1 MDVAAMSF
9 GKTYCIQ
16 RDAVAYLMGMHFNRP
31 FLGLLVVSGCLELRQ
46 GDHVTTGGPA
56 PIQRASARFIEPFFP
71 AIDII
76 TGGSVV
82 LVYSCVKISRTVAV
96 VVALLMT
103 AATTNALARE
113 FRAADTQS
121 EDYPTVQALRYMGR
135 LIEERSGGRLQIRVF
150 HSRQLGEEK
159 ETIEQTRAG
168 AIDLNRT
175 NVALIGS
182 FVPAMNVLA
191 MPFLFRSTEHLQKV
205 LDGPI
210 GNEILGSFEPY
221 GFVGLAFYDSGARSV
236 YNSVRPIRSIADM
249 KGLRLRVQQSELM
262 SDMIRAL
269 GAEPIELPYG
279 QVRTGLATKLI
290 DGAENNWPSFVT
302 TDHYKYAGHYTL
314 TEHTMSPEV
323 LVMSRKAW
331 DSLSE
336 EDRTIFREAALQSS
350 RFMRERW
357 KDLEEQSRRQAAGA
371 GVTIV
376 TDFDRKP
383 FEAAMAPLYAKAQR
397 DPAAAQLIERI
408 RKVD

>member
-1 MDVAAMSF
+1 M
-9 GKTYCIQ
+9 
-16 RDAVAYLMGMHFNRP
+16 P
-31 FLGLLVVSGCLELRQ
+31 
-46 GDHVTTGGPA
+46 
-56 PIQRASARFIEPFFP
+56 
-71 AIDII
+71 
-76 TGGSVV
+76 
-82 LVYSCVKISRTVAV
+82 VYSRAEISRTVAI
-96 VVALLMT
+96 VVALFLT
-103 AATTNALARE
+103 AVTTNAVARE

-135 LIEERSGGRLQIRVF
+135 LIEEKSGGRLQIRVF

-175 NVALIGS
+175 NVALIGT

-191 MPFLFRSTEHLQKV
+191 MPFLFRSVEHLQKV

-210 GNEILGSFEPY
+210 GSEILGSFEPF

-249 KGLRLRVQQSELM
+249 KDLRLRVQQSELM
-262 SDMIRAL
+262 SDMIKAL
-269 GAEPIELPYG
+269 GAEPVELPYG

-302 TDHYKYAGHYTL
+302 TDHYKYAGYYTL

-323 LVMSRKAW
+323 IVMSRKAW
-331 DSLSE
+331 DSLSP

-357 KDLEEQSRRQAAGA
+357 RDLEEQSRLKAKSA

-383 FEAAMAPLYAKAQR
+383 FEAAVAPIYAKTQR

-408 RKVD
+408 RRVD